1 VRSALASVASGGA
14 GVVRAGA
21 RLASAGATAAIIA
34 ARARSIRQQGG
45 RARDR
50 ARALRDGCGA
60 VLRHHGI
67 VVEVDGLPPQGPALL
82 ACNHVSWLDPI
93 VVAAHATCAPIS
105 KLDVRGWPVVGT
117 LAGRLG
123 VIFHERGSPRSGVE
137 VLRQAEQ
144 ALRNRVA
151 LLNFPEGTTTDGAGV
166 LRFRRGLFG
175 LALQLSVPVVPV
187 ALRYQPADLAW
198 TGDATFMPHYLR
210 LAARGTSRVR
220 LRFGEPIEPGAYPTA
235 TGLADAVR
243 DRVAALLEAL

>member
-1 VRSALASVASGGA
+1 MTALAVVASGGA
-14 GVVRAGA
+14 GLVRAGA
-21 RLASAGATAAIIA
+21 RLACTGATAAIVA
-34 ARARSIRQQGG
+34 ARARRIRQDGG

-50 ARALRDGCGA
+50 ARALRDGCRA
-60 VLRHHGI
+60 VLHHHGI
-67 VVEVDGLPPQGPALL
+67 EAEVDGLPPMGPALL

-93 VVAAHATCAPIS
+93 VVAAHAPCAPIS

-123 VIFHERGSPRSGVE
+123 VIFHERGDWRSGLQ

-175 LALQLSVPVVPV
+175 LALQLGVPVIPV
-187 ALRYQPADLAW
+187 ALRYRPADLAW
-198 TGDATFMPHYLR
+198 IGDATFLPHYLR
-210 LAARGTSRVR
+210 LAARGVSRVR
-220 LRFGEPIEPGAYPTA
+220 LRFGQPLQPGLHPTA

-243 DRVAALLEAL
+243 DRVAALLEGA